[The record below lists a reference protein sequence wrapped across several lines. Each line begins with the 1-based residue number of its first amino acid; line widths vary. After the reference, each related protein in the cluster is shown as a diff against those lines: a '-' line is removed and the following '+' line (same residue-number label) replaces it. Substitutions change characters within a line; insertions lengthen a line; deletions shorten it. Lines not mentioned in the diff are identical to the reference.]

1 MKEFNILI
9 EELDKITEKCGNA
22 SSIKVRKAKISMI
35 ASYAQQLCMRLS
47 ELSKPQIDVLPKKD
61 KRNLTN

>member
-1 MKEFNILI
+1 MA
-9 EELDKITEKCGNA
+9 TPP
-22 SSIKVRKAKISMI
+22 SIKVRKAKISMI

-47 ELSKPQIDVLPKKD
+47 ELNKPQIDVLPKKD